1 MEFVLNAL
9 PWMTGGLM
17 VIVALA
23 ALRRPLEWLLGVFL
37 RTGVGLAALYAL
49 SGVGGLLG
57 IRLGVNLV
65 NALVLGLLGVPGFG
79 LLLMMNWVLAA
90 G

>member
-1 MEFVLNAL
+1 MEPLLNAL

-17 VIVALA
+17 AVVALA
-23 ALRRPLEWLLGVFL
+23 ALRRPLEWLLGVLL

-49 SGVGGLLG
+49 GGVGSLVG

-65 NALVLGLLGVPGFG
+65 NALILGVLGVPGFG